1 MSFCEVSRAHVD
13 SRINSNAHSL
23 VLPAPNF
30 SFDTHF
36 VFRFDSKLFVDTT
49 FDLARIRSWVTP
61 LFTRFLLIEMG
72 SFVQRRSAIFLLVLS
87 LTLILPWTASAAS
100 AVLGIDL
107 GTKYIKAALVKPGI
121 PLEIVPTKDSKR
133 KEISAVAFKPG
144 HRAQKPGSFP
154 ERLYGSDAVA
164 LAARFPNDVYPNLR
178 SLLGQTIKDS
188 TLVNTYRETYP
199 ALDLVAYE
207 DRNTTAFYSTALGKE
222 EAPLTVEELLAM
234 ELQNIRSNAE
244 SLAGKNSKVEA
255 VVMTI
260 PSFFTADEI
269 RALELA
275 GELAGLKIL
284 GLLSDGLAVGINYAT
299 SRIFP
304 SIADGGKAETHLVF
318 DMGAGSTTATVLQFQ
333 GRIVKSSGQANK
345 TVQEVNVLGT
355 GYDRFLGGEVLNAV
369 IFEHMVDEFV
379 KVSDAQEKNVTP
391 HAVKTHGRAAAKL
404 WKEAERIRQVLSANS
419 ETFAS
424 FEDLYDNID
433 FRYKLTRSQ
442 FESMASTF
450 AERVAG
456 PVQQALEAAKLTKNG
471 IDSIILHGGATRTPF
486 VQSRLEKVIGDAG
499 KIRSNVNSDEAAVFG
514 AAFKGAGLSP
524 NFRVKDIQTRDATP
538 YSVNIRWFADGKG
551 KMIITRSDI
560 MMLILACY
568 WKRGAR
574 KFSCLVRREELK
586 KLFTSRCWRISSSP
600 STSMKQV
607 VMISSSSARFLQVF
621 EPRIS
626 HPLWRT

>member
-1 MSFCEVSRAHVD
+1 MG
-13 SRINSNAHSL
+13 SL
-23 VLPAPNF
+23 VQ
-30 SFDTHF
+30 
-36 VFRFDSKLFVDTT
+36 
-49 FDLARIRSWVTP
+49 
-61 LFTRFLLIEMG
+61 G
-72 SFVQRRSAIFLLVLS
+72 RSAIFSLVLS
-87 LTLILPWTASAAS
+87 LTLILPWTASATS

-107 GTKYIKAALVKPGI
+107 GTRYIKAALVKPGI

-133 KEISAVAFKPG
+133 KEISAVAFKMG
-144 HRAQKPGSFP
+144 HHAQKLGSFP
-154 ERLYGSDAVA
+154 ERLYGSDAAA

-178 SLLGQTIKDS
+178 SLLGQTIRDS

-199 ALDLVAYE
+199 ALDLVSYQ
-207 DRNTTAFYSTALGKE
+207 DRNTAAFYSAALGKE

-234 ELQNIRSNAE
+234 QLQNMRSNAE
-244 SLAGKNSKVEA
+244 LLAGKRSKIEA
-255 VVMTI
+255 VVMTV

-304 SIADGGKAETHLVF
+304 SITDGGKAENHLVF

-333 GRIVKSSGQANK
+333 GRTVKSSGQANK

-355 GYDRFLGGEVLNAV
+355 GYDRFLGGEILNAV
-369 IFEHMVDEFV
+369 IVEHMVDEFV
-379 KVSDAQEKNVTP
+379 RRSGAKEKNVTP
-391 HAVKTHGRAAAKL
+391 RAVKTHGRTAAKL

-442 FESMASTF
+442 FENMTSTF
-450 AERVAG
+450 AERVEG
-456 PVQQALEAAKLTKNG
+456 PVQQALEAAKLTKND

-499 KIRSNVNSDEAAVFG
+499 KVRSNVNSDEAAVFG

-538 YSVNIRWFADGKG
+538 YSVDIRWLADEKG
-551 KMIITRSDI
+551 KMIVTQSDI
-560 MMLILACY
+560 TMLMLSCY
-568 WKRGAR
+568 GKRGVR
-574 KFSCLVRREELK
+574 KSSCPVHREEPK
-586 KLFTSRCWRISSSP
+586 KLFTSRCWRILSLLC
-600 STSMKQV
+600 TSRKAQV
-607 VMISSSSARFLQVF
+607 LVVSSSSAKLLQVF
-621 EPRIS
+621 EPKIS